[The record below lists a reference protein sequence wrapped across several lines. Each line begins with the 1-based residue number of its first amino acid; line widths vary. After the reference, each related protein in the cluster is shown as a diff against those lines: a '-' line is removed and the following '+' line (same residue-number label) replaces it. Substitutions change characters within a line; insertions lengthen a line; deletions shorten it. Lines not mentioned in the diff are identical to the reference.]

1 MEYGTSYC
9 GEWVSGGNMER
20 YIVYVCGGCVVWY
33 TINIDNTID
42 GESFSMTFPD
52 E

>member
-1 MEYGTSYC
+1 MNGYPVVILSDILCMCVVGVLT
-9 GEWVSGGNMER
+9 
-20 YIVYVCGGCVVWY
+20 VVWY